1 MTEPPARAP
10 RTEVRKAAT
19 RKAWFFRR
27 RRRFADDEG
36 NEDGYS
42 SSLKELRRLG
52 DPRVEED
59 EDRSNGV
66 RVLSVEDGAGISV
79 SGCGSLNSAI
89 F

>member
-1 MTEPPARAP
+1 M
-10 RTEVRKAAT
+10 
-19 RKAWFFRR
+19 
-27 RRRFADDEG
+27 
-36 NEDGYS
+36 
-42 SSLKELRRLG
+42 ELRVLG
-52 DPRVEED
+52 DPRVEEED